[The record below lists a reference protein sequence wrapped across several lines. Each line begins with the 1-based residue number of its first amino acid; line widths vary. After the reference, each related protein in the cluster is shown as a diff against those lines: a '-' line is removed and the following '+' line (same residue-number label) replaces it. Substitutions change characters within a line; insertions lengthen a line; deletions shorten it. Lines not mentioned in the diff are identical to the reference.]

1 MTNDQKNTV
10 FTLALIMVFMA
21 FVVLLAAAGAALMP
35 TGEDKPVPHS
45 LSAGT
50 QPQLDRCQEDEVH
63 ITSRANGCVT
73 IDDLPLG
80 NVRSAAESITTKCK
94 PGTGWV
100 DPTPHSTEVVA
111 WCTTYQR

>member
-1 MTNDQKNTV
+1 MNHRTSNDTGLFGFCLLV
-10 FTLALIMVFMA
+10 LGIVLIWAWLVS
-21 FVVLLAAAGAALMP
+21 P
-35 TGEDKPVPHS
+35 TGPAPTTS
-45 LSAGT
+45 SATGGA
-50 QPQLDRCQEDEVH
+50 PALRCQEDEVH

-73 IDDLPLG
+73 IDDLPFG